1 MNLNVTLSASSKY
14 RPKHKPNVFSCAQ
27 KELVAQIAGLA

>member
-1 MNLNVTLSASSKY
+1 MNLNVTPNASSKY
-14 RPKHKPNVFSCAQ
+14 RSKHRPSVFPCAQ